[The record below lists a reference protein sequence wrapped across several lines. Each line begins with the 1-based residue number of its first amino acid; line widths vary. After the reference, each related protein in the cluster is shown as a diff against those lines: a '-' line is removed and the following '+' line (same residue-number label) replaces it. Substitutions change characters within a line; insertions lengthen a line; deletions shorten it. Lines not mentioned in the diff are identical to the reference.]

1 MAVDEQIALVER
13 RLGKGTAALYAR
25 VLDLLHEAT
34 RGDTPTRAAIRKL
47 IINLMCG
54 AYHDYRSDA
63 IMPKGDLVEVLRAI
77 PEDPPAAHAI
87 KRLIA
92 DALRGVFDEDE
103 DEGRKWRE
111 RMTRDRVR
119 DRALQV
125 TPIADARP
133 IALTPVESNVL
144 QWMNR
149 YVEVYGRPPTVRE
162 VGAGVNL
169 SSTRVSQVLDRL
181 SHKQVVT
188 NIGGSRGWIP
198 TKAA

>member
-1 MAVDEQIALVER
+1 MGLEEQIQLVER
-13 RLGKGTAALYAR
+13 RLGKATAQLYTR
-25 VLDLLHEAT
+25 VLDLLSSAT
-34 RGDTPTRAAIRKL
+34 RGDTPTRDAIRKL
-47 IINLMCG
+47 IINLLCG

-63 IMPKGDLVEVLRAI
+63 VMAKGDLVETLRAV
-77 PEDPPAAHAI
+77 PEDLQVAGKI

-92 DALRGVFDEDE
+92 DVLRGDFDEDE

-119 DRALQV
+119 NQTLQAKPSAVDNPV
-125 TPIADARP
+125 T
-133 IALTPVESNVL
+133 LTPTEANVL

-162 VGAGVNL
+162 IGTGVSL
-169 SSTRVSQVLDRL
+169 SSSRVSQVLDRL
-181 SHKQVVT
+181 GSKQVVA
-188 NIGGSRGWIP
+188 NLGGSRGWVP